1 MASVRNPGKISIT
14 PASVV
19 SPARASIA
27 PDAPDLI
34 LASAPKPCPRITA
47 TPNTADPRTTASVAS
62 SPIAPPT
69 TTNSPISINDQMISP
84 NKIRTSA
91 PFVAQGGLA
100 PPQCLHK
107 DKPTELPTL
116 GPYRQRHAMNSS
128 VIQLLVLAGIA
139 VFLILKLRSVLGT
152 REGFERPPVAVD
164 EGRPT
169 LRRASDATAAVNDP
183 DISDNTSDPAAAA
196 ALSAMKAAEPAF
208 NVTDFLKGARG
219 AYEMILMA
227 FDKGDLARV
236 KPFLGD
242 HVASTF
248 ASAVAE
254 RDSKGLTIEST
265 FSGIREMA
273 LSEATFDPVTKTAE
287 IAVRFTGELF
297 RALRD
302 KSGTVVEG
310 GPTTILRQRDT
321 WTFGRKM
328 GAGDPNWQL
337 VATGD

>member
-1 MASVRNPGKISIT
+1 M
-14 PASVV
+14 
-19 SPARASIA
+19 
-27 PDAPDLI
+27 
-34 LASAPKPCPRITA
+34 
-47 TPNTADPRTTASVAS
+47 
-62 SPIAPPT
+62 
-69 TTNSPISINDQMISP
+69 M
-84 NKIRTSA
+84 
-91 PFVAQGGLA
+91 
-100 PPQCLHK
+100 
-107 DKPTELPTL
+107 
-116 GPYRQRHAMNSS
+116 SS

-164 EGRPT
+164 EGRPS
-169 LRRASDATAAVNDP
+169 LRRAADPVSPADP
-183 DISDNTSDPAAAA
+183 DISDNTADPAAIA

-227 FDKGDLARV
+227 FDKGDIARI

-242 HVASTF
+242 HVAATF
-248 ASAVAE
+248 ASAISD
-254 RDSKGLTIEST
+254 RDAQGLTVDSS

-273 LSEATFDPVTKTAE
+273 LSEATFDPASKTAE

-297 RALRD
+297 RTVRD
-302 KSGTVVEG
+302 KSSTVVEG
-310 GPTTILRQRDT
+310 GPTTIARQRDT